1 MKKPIHSQTSTPG
14 QPVSTV
20 RKTKDPLIA
29 RKLWIIASDKDRI
42 AVAAQALTAAGHEL
56 RTAETSSEL
65 APSLREFRPDL
76 IVIDM
81 QENPDRG
88 RHVASQLRADR
99 STRQLP
105 IVLVGLN
112 TPDEIERTD
121 NHVTGPT
128 RRYALPLD
136 APSVLNAILAELH

>member
-1 MKKPIHSQTSTPG
+1 MKKPLHSQTSTPG

-20 RKTKDPLIA
+20 RKPKDPLIS
-29 RKLWIIASDKDRI
+29 RKAWIIGANKERI
-42 AVAAQALTAAGHEL
+42 AVAAQALTTAGHEL

-76 IVIDM
+76 IIIDM

-105 IVLVGLN
+105 IVLVGLC
-112 TPDEIERTD
+112 TAEEIEKTD

-128 RRYALPLD
+128 RRYTLPMD
-136 APSVLNAILAELH
+136 TPSVLNAILAELH

>member
-1 MKKPIHSQTSTPG
+1 MKKRQTSTPG
-14 QPVSTV
+14 QPLSTV
-20 RKTKDPLIA
+20 RKPKDPLIA
-29 RKLWIIASDKDRI
+29 RKAWIIGSNEQRI

-65 APSLREFRPDL
+65 APTLREFRPD
-76 IVIDM
+76 VIIIDL

-88 RHVASQLRADR
+88 RHACSQLRADR
-99 STRQLP
+99 ATRQVP

-112 TPDEIERTD
+112 DPEEIERTD

-128 RRYALPLD
+128 RRYTLPLD
-136 APSVLNAILAELH
+136 APSVLNAILAELY

>member
-1 MKKPIHSQTSTPG
+1 MKKPQHTQAGTPG

-20 RKTKDPLIA
+20 RKPKDPLIA
-29 RKLWIIASDKDRI
+29 RKAWIIGGHKERI
-42 AVAAQALTAAGHEL
+42 AVAAQALTTAGHEL

-65 APSLREFRPDL
+65 APSLREFRPD
-76 IVIDM
+76 IIIIDM
-81 QENPDRG
+81 QDFPDRG

-105 IVLVGLN
+105 IVLVGLS
-112 TPDEIERTD
+112 TSEEIEKTD

-128 RRYALPLD
+128 RRYTLSLD
-136 APSVLNAILAELH
+136 APSVLNAILVELQ

>member
-1 MKKPIHSQTSTPG
+1 MKKPLHSQTSTPG
-14 QPVSTV
+14 QPVSTA
-20 RKTKDPLIA
+20 RKPKDPLIA
-29 RKLWIIASDKDRI
+29 RKLWIIASNKDRI
-42 AVAAQALTAAGHEL
+42 AAAAQALTTAGHEL

-76 IVIDM
+76 IIIDM
-81 QENPDRG
+81 QDNPDRG

-112 TPDEIERTD
+112 APDEIERTD

-128 RRYALPLD
+128 RRYMLPLD
-136 APSVLNAILAELH
+136 APSVLNAVLAELH